1 MTQAP
6 VPAGVPPERIP
17 TLYARFAPFYDLWA
31 KLEARARQ
39 RCLELAAIRDGE
51 AVLEV
56 AVGTGLLFEK
66 VLRANPGG
74 RNVGIDL
81 TPPMLERARRRASR
95 TGVPHTLALGD
106 ARRLEFEDRSFD
118 VVVSNYLFDLLPEP
132 DFTPVLREFL
142 RVLRPGGR
150 LVIANLAR
158 AEGAAERAYQWMYR
172 LTPSLLGGCR
182 GVSLPAY
189 AEAAGFVSVEQV
201 SQLGFRSE
209 LVRAERPRLAQ
220 P

>member
-1 MTQAP
+1 MSEAAP
-6 VPAGVPPERIP
+6 ESVPAGVPPERIP
-17 TLYARFAPFYDLWA
+17 GLYAWFAPFYDVWA
-31 KLEARARQ
+31 KLEANARQ
-39 RCLELAAIRDGE
+39 RCLELAALRDGE

-66 VLRANPGG
+66 VLRANPSG
-74 RNVGIDL
+74 RNVGVDVTL
-81 TPPMLERARRRASR
+81 PMLERAQRRAGK

-106 ARRLEFEDRSFD
+106 ARKLDFEDASFD
-118 VVVSNYLFDLLPEP
+118 LVVSNYLFDLMPEK
-132 DFTPVLREFL
+132 DFTPVLREFF

-182 GVSLPAY
+182 GVTLPSY
-189 AEAAGFVSVEQV
+189 VEAAGFRAVQREQV

-209 LVRAERPRLAQ
+209 LVRAER
-220 P
+220 